1 MTAHWTPPSATPE
14 ASLSNLLDNC
24 LGLSR
29 GETLLVVAEPD
40 QSFYRGR
47 LPEIVATAAEAR
59 GARVTIRR
67 VAPVAGPEV
76 FPDWLKDE
84 ISGSDHTLF
93 LARIGST
100 ARFVALPGR
109 GSKVV
114 AYTLDEATFFSPFAA
129 LPYGFMQD
137 LHDAIVARIVAA
149 RSYDL
154 SCPNGTALRAE
165 LQPGGTGKVIPF
177 AVKNFPLMIV
187 PPISAATASG
197 RIALTLALLPT
208 STHVY
213 DDAILP
219 LASPL
224 LLDIEH
230 GRITR
235 FGGEPEQA
243 HRAAAQ
249 FERVGSLFGADP
261 RQVGSWHTGI
271 NPGTFFAAPA
281 LFDLPRWGNAAFG
294 SPRYTHFHMVGGD
307 PGDICGSLFD
317 ATIRFDGEAIWQDG
331 RLSFLDSPDGRA
343 LIARHGVD
351 PAVLADIQPI
361 GL

>member
-1 MTAHWTPPSATPE
+1 MTAYWTPPSAMPE

-24 LGLSR
+24 LRLAR
-29 GETLLVVAEPD
+29 GDALLIVAEPD
-40 QSFYRGR
+40 AGFYRGH

-59 GARVTIRR
+59 GARVTMRR
-67 VAPVAGPEV
+67 VSPVAGPEA
-76 FPDWLKDE
+76 FPGWLKDE
-84 ISGSDHTLF
+84 ISRNDHTLF
-93 LARIGST
+93 FARVGST

-114 AYTLDEATFFSPFAA
+114 AYTLDEATFFSLFAA
-129 LPYGFMQD
+129 LPYHFMQD
-137 LHDAIVARIVAA
+137 LHDAIVARILAA
-149 RSYDL
+149 CSYEL
-154 SCPNGTALRAE
+154 SCPNGTALRAD
-165 LQPGGTGKVIPF
+165 LQPGRGGIVTPF

-187 PPISAATASG
+187 PPISAATACG

-224 LLDIEH
+224 LLDIER
-230 GRITR
+230 GKITG

-243 HRAAAQ
+243 RRAAAQ
-249 FERVGSLFGADP
+249 FDRVGALFGTDP

-281 LFDLPRWGNAAFG
+281 LSDLPRWGNAAFG

-317 ATIRFDGEAIWQDG
+317 ATIRFDSEPIWQDG
-331 RLSFLDSPDGRA
+331 RLSFLDSAEGKS

-351 PAVLADIQPI
+351 PALLADIQPI